1 MKRLLFICAWALVC
15 VAALAIRLS
24 AAQPEAAQPEATQL
38 AAAQRAAAQPA
49 QAPAPADGGW
59 HTLRVPGGVPAL
71 LKAAGLDDKLPRTRA
86 VREVVHVIYDTQE
99 GVNDTLD
106 ARRRAVIAYLESIS
120 AVESVRTGQGQ
131 PPLTLKQADDRN
143 IRRRIEAVAEA
154 IGCSLERDG
163 GVYRL
168 QADQGD
174 RQKRRRADLASAGL
188 DIDALVASAN
198 KGEPI
203 VIALKADTAP
213 LPLSPE
219 TWTSVVR
226 VPEKL
231 TGSLLTGLVG
241 DRSAALAYHGL
252 LATDAGT
259 REFLERNPSLLKEII
274 ATDRAAVLAAIG
286 QGIRVANGRVAV
298 PGGAAAEPLWQDLAG
313 ESPGQPDRF
322 ILKLLEKDGGR
333 LALLYAAVHAL
344 DAPHQA
350 FVLGSWITT
359 ANARADR
366 FKALYA
372 AHLKLLTIWDP
383 VARPFVRNLYDGP
396 HVLAMTAVDASG
408 QALGPAS
415 VRLWRQVFAAT
426 GIPSDPAGEL
436 GLPNSEGFLDAAWL
450 LQFLADSD
458 QSFAMRRSRIEAWLF
473 AQRAYSAVPLAQLPD
488 VLVALRGFLRYGV
501 LLGTLDRMGVRDP
514 RIHAAAIRHADRLAR
529 IKDRERAA
537 VAFGLFQASVS
548 IIERARTSRALDVP
562 EAESLLQ
569 SLCAL
574 TLSDDGEYLGGVG
587 WWMQDALLPAL
598 ASRVPARTDDG
609 VLPPEELILRGMAG
623 RALGLADSPD
633 LGLWLE
639 GLPYTVDVAAAE
651 LTRIKGVREKQR
663 GVPIEPGLQLARAAS
678 LLAAP
683 GVTLAQLP
691 KLASDLDRAAQA
703 VVPLRGAGMSWLD
716 ANWYRKEIASTAGD
730 IRKLK
735 KPGDLKKLPRI
746 ALPFLQVADRLVA
759 QAALSLAYAAVLRDP
774 QSTALLDGD
783 PAPRHQWHFDA
794 PDDGQHQAPPWREPS
809 ADRAGG
815 WHLTGSLLG
824 ADLALSIEGLRRV
837 SIDRFPAP
845 PTLSDAEQQTLAE
858 GVSLA
863 VPFDQTDAD
872 RDDLVGR
879 LTAGRRRLDD
889 VLKQPAL
896 WPAAADAMQIRD
908 FRRELLPWTIANEPA
923 ALPTLVSLGELVE
936 LGRPA
941 GGTSQP
947 PHAWGAPGRAYDG
960 RWSLRYPVP
969 LTMDLL
975 AGRKGGSLTVG
986 MAPDLMLSV
995 AEAMHARRVP
1005 AALTRAVLECAAR
1018 DAIDELQLQYYD
1030 DWLTLIGHMRV
1041 VDARLDEY
1049 LASLTSGGPLR
1060 PVPR

>member
-1 MKRLLFICAWALVC
+1 V
-15 VAALAIRLS
+15 
-24 AAQPEAAQPEATQL
+24 
-38 AAAQRAAAQPA
+38 
-49 QAPAPADGGW
+49 
-59 HTLRVPGGVPAL
+59 
-71 LKAAGLDDKLPRTRA
+71 
-86 VREVVHVIYDTQE
+86 VRVIYDTQE
-99 GVNDTLD
+99 GVNDALD
-106 ARRRAVIAYLESIS
+106 ARRRTVIAYLESIS
-120 AVESVRTGQGQ
+120 AVESVRTAQGQ

-188 DIDALVASAN
+188 DVDALASAAN
-198 KGEPI
+198 NGEPI
-203 VIALKADTAP
+203 VIALKADAAP

-241 DRSAALAYHGL
+241 DRSAALVYHGL
-252 LATDAGT
+252 LGTDAGT
-259 REFLERNPSLLKEII
+259 RAFFDRNPQVLKEII
-274 ATDRAAVLAAIG
+274 ASDRASVLAAIG
-286 QGIRVANGRVAV
+286 QGIRVAGARVVV

-350 FVLGSWITT
+350 FVLGSWITS

-366 FKALYA
+366 FRALYS
-372 AHLKLLTIWDP
+372 AHLRLLTTWDP

-396 HVLAMTAVDASG
+396 HVLAMTAVDSSG

-415 VRLWRQVFAAT
+415 VRLWRQVFAGS

-436 GLPNSEGFLDAAWL
+436 GIPNSEGFLDAAWL

-473 AQRAYSAVPLAQLPD
+473 SQRAYSAVSLGQLPD

-501 LLGTLDRMGVRDP
+501 LLGTLDRMGIRDP
-514 RIHAAAIRHADRLAR
+514 LIHATAVRHADRLAR

-537 VAFGLFQASVS
+537 VALGLFQASVS
-548 IIERARTSRALDVP
+548 IIERARTARTLD
-562 EAESLLQ
+562 AATAGSLLQ

-574 TLSDDGEYLGGVG
+574 TLSDEGEYLGGVG
-587 WWMQDALLPAL
+587 WWMQDALLPEL
-598 ASRVPARTDDG
+598 ASRIPSRADDG
-609 VLPPEELILRGMAG
+609 ALPPENLILRAMAG
-623 RALGLADSPD
+623 RALGVADSPD

-639 GLPYTVDVAAAE
+639 GLPYSVDVAAAE
-651 LTRIKGVREKQR
+651 LSRMQAVREKQR
-663 GVPIEPGLQLARAAS
+663 AVPIEPGLQLARAAS

-691 KLASDLDRAAQA
+691 QLASDLDRAAQA
-703 VVPLRGAGMSWLD
+703 VVPLRGAGMTWLD

-746 ALPFLQVADRLVA
+746 ALPFLQVADRLVS
-759 QAALSLAYAAVLRDP
+759 QAALSLAYAAALRDA
-774 QSTALLDGD
+774 QSTSLLDGD
-783 PAPRHQWHFDA
+783 PAPRHNWAFDS
-794 PDDGQHQAPPWREPS
+794 PDDNQHQAPPWREAT

-815 WHLTGSLLG
+815 WHLTGSILG
-824 ADLALSIEGLRRV
+824 ADLALALEGLRRV

-845 PTLSDAEQQTLAE
+845 PTLSDAEQQTIAE
-858 GVSLA
+858 GVSLV
-863 VPFDQTDAD
+863 VPFDQSDAD
-872 RDDLVGR
+872 RDDLVAR
-879 LTAGRRRLDD
+879 LTVGRRRLDD

-896 WPAAADAMQIRD
+896 WPAAAGAMQIRD
-908 FRRELLPWTIANEPA
+908 FRRDLLSWTMANEPA
-923 ALPTLVSLGELVE
+923 ALPILVSLGEVAQ
-936 LGRPA
+936 LGEAPGAPA
-941 GGTSQP
+941 AA

-995 AEAMHARRVP
+995 ADAMHARRVP

-1030 DWLTLIGHMRV
+1030 DWLTLVGHMRV
-1041 VDARLDEY
+1041 VESRLDEY
-1049 LASLTSGGPLR
+1049 LASLTSAGPLR